1 MNVMAVDDDQ
11 IFRRIEELER
21 RVKILE
27 EVLQKHGLMEPFEE
41 EDIRS
46 SWFRG
51 GNGYFRWIVERILGK
66 RWKGMPSEAMHY
78 LSTLSDEERKRLQ
91 EQWLKEAKEYIEEL
105 KRKGKI

>member
-27 EVLQKHGLMEPFEE
+27 EILQKHGLMKPFEE

-51 GNGYFRWIVERILGK
+51 GNGYFRWIVERIWVKDGK
-66 RWKGMPSEAMHY
+66 VCH
-78 LSTLSDEERKRLQ
+78 
-91 EQWLKEAKEYIEEL
+91 LKQCTTSAP
-105 KRKGKI
+105 